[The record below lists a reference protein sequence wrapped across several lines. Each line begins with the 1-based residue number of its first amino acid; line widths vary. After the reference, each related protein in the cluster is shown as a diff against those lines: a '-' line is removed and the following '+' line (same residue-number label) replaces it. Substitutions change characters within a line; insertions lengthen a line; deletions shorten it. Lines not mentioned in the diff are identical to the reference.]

1 MMHNMKILNDPV
13 YGFVGI
19 PYNQV
24 FSLVE
29 HPFFQRLRRIKQLS
43 LTYYVYPGALHTRF
57 NHAIGALHLM
67 IQAIEVLK
75 AKGVEISDEE
85 ATAVSIAILLH
96 DIGHGPFSHTLENTL
111 LNIHHE
117 ELSLHFM
124 DALNVEFEGS
134 LNLAIEI
141 FKGDYPRKFLHQLIS
156 SQLDMDRL
164 DYLNRDSF
172 FTGVSEGVIG
182 YDRIIKMLNV
192 VDGELVVEE
201 KGLYSIEKFLIARRI
216 MYWQV
221 YLHKTVMAAEV
232 MLIKIFE
239 RAKKLCESGWKPQIS
254 PALLQLL
261 KEPLNADSF
270 KKNRRANLKAFAS
283 VDDYDIL
290 MALKVFTDCDDR
302 ILSFLSTSLINRNI
316 FRLNFSDE
324 PVSAEE
330 FNKWHQKAKDEL
342 GFTAEEVSY
351 LVTTGVEA
359 NSTYI
364 RSKNEI
370 QILFKNGEVKPMSEC
385 FHFNFL
391 PGKVEKHYIVYPKF
405 LESSLL

>member
-43 LTYYVYPGALHTRF
+43 LTYYVYPGALHTRY

-67 IQAIEVLK
+67 IQSIEVLK
-75 AKGVEISDEE
+75 AKGVEISEE
-85 ATAVSIAILLH
+85 ESTAVCIAILLH

-111 LNIHHE
+111 LDIHHE
-117 ELSLHFM
+117 QLSLHFM
-124 DALNVEFEGS
+124 EALNVEFGGD
-134 LNLAIEI
+134 LGLAIEI
-141 FKGDYPRKFLHQLIS
+141 FKGDYHRKFLHQLIS

-239 RAKKLCESGWKPQIS
+239 RAKALCADGWTPAIS
-254 PALLQLL
+254 SALLQILRN
-261 KEPLNADSF
+261 PLNEDSF
-270 KKNRRANLKAFAS
+270 KLDRLKNLKVFAS
-283 VDDYDIL
+283 VDDYDIV
-290 MALKVFTDCDDR
+290 MALKVFMDSEDR
-302 ILSFLSTSLINRNI
+302 ILSFLSTSLLNRNI
-316 FRLNFSDE
+316 FRLKFSDDPISE
-324 PVSAEE
+324 IEVKE
-330 FNKWHQKAKDEL
+330 WTTKAMESL
-342 GFTAEEVSY
+342 GFDEEEVAY
-351 LVTTGVEA
+351 LVYTGMEA
-359 NSTYI
+359 NSTYN

-370 QILFKNGEVKPMSEC
+370 QILFKDGSVKPMSEC

-391 PGKVEKHYIVYPKF
+391 PGEVVKHYIVYPKF
-405 LESSLL
+405 LESTPL

>member
-1 MMHNMKILNDPV
+1 MKILNDPV

-67 IQAIEVLK
+67 IQAIDVLK
-75 AKGVEISDEE
+75 AKGVEISEEE

-124 DALNVEFEGS
+124 DALNDEFGGS

-239 RAKKLCESGWKPQIS
+239 RAKKLCESGWEPPIS

-270 KKNRRANLKAFAS
+270 KKNRRTNLKAFAS

-324 PVSAEE
+324 PVSTEE

-405 LESSLL
+405 LESSPL

>member
-19 PYNQV
+19 PYKQV
-24 FSLVE
+24 FALVE

-43 LTYYVYPGALHTRF
+43 LTYYVYPGALHARF

-67 IQAIEVLK
+67 IQAIEVLR
-75 AKGVEISDEE
+75 AKGVEISEKE

-111 LNIHHE
+111 LDIHHE

-124 DALNVEFEGS
+124 EALNDDFGGA
-134 LNLAIEI
+134 LDLAIDI
-141 FKGDYPRKFLHQLIS
+141 FKGDYHRKFLNQLIS

-192 VDGELVVEE
+192 ANGELVVEE

-239 RAKKLCESGWKPQIS
+239 RAKVLCTEGWEPKIS
-254 PALLQLL
+254 PALLQILRN
-261 KEPLNADSF
+261 PLNKDSF
-270 KKNRRANLKAFAS
+270 KLDRLKNLKVFAS
-283 VDDYDIL
+283 VDDYDIV
-290 MALKVFTDCDDR
+290 MALKVFMDSEDR
-302 ILSFLSTSLINRNI
+302 ILSFLSSALMNRNI
-316 FRLNFSDE
+316 FRLKFYDD
-324 PVSAEE
+324 PVAEE
-330 FNKWHQKAKDEL
+330 EVEKWTKKAQESL
-342 GFTAEEVSY
+342 GFSREEVSY
-351 LVTTGVEA
+351 LVNTGMEA
-359 NSTYI
+359 NSTYN

-370 QILFKNGEVKPMSEC
+370 QILFKDGAVKPMSEC

-391 PGKVEKHYIVYPKF
+391 PGKVVKHYIVYPKF
-405 LESSLL
+405 LESNPL